1 MDAQRGVSKV
11 LEERMPELQSLKC
24 VYQGV
29 EGWSRQRRSSSC
41 EAERDKRA
49 GVCCAAE
56 EAGRVSILEV
66 NNLD

>member
-41 EAERDKRA
+41 DSRER
-49 GVCCAAE
+49 
-56 EAGRVSILEV
+56 
-66 NNLD
+66 